1 MKFFFIMIF
10 KYYIILYIFFFTN
23 FSQIFSGDILTF
35 IEEEMRKNERKIE
48 KGGERKTVV
57 DDEEK
62 ELKEAR
68 LRLTMGKERRILKG
82 ERPKFASSTI

>member
-1 MKFFFIMIF
+1 MFFFF
-10 KYYIILYIFFFTN
+10 L
-23 FSQIFSGDILTF
+23 SHFSGDILTF
-35 IEEEMRKNERKIE
+35 IEEEMRKNERKLEKVQMI
-48 KGGERKTVV
+48 KGGERKTVI

-82 ERPKFASSTI
+82 ERQKFASSTI